1 MKIKKILLVIFLGF
15 FAFILGGCASSPIES
30 TEEDEVIIGISMP
43 SKALERWEKD
53 GNFMVQKLHEL
64 NYKTNIQYAQ
74 DGVETQV
81 DQIENLI
88 TRGVDLLVIAPI
100 DGEALSP
107 VIERAQKEGIPV
119 IAYDRLI
126 MHSDGIDYYVTFD
139 LINVGRLQGQYIVD
153 ALNLSEK
160 DGPFNIELFGG
171 SPDDNNARYFY
182 EGAIEAINPYI
193 ESGQLVVQSGQT
205 NFNQMATK
213 DWNGAE
219 AQRRMDD
226 ILSSSYTNEQ
236 LHAVLGP
243 NDAVALG
250 IVSSVKAFG
259 YGTENRPMPII
270 TGQDAEAASI
280 KSIINGEQTMTVFKD
295 TQALASVTVE
305 MIDNIFNGNDVE
317 VNDTTTYDNG
327 VKIVPANLLDPIAV
341 DKSNYQEV
349 IIESGYLSESDI
361 N

>member
-1 MKIKKILLVIFLGF
+1 MKNKKILSVILLSV
-15 FAFILGGCASSPIES
+15 FILLLGGCTSSPIED
-30 TEEDEVIIGISMP
+30 TEEDDILIGISMP

-53 GNFMVQKLHEL
+53 GNFMVQKFEEL
-64 NYKTNIQYAQ
+64 GYETNIQYAQ

-88 TRGVDLLVIAPI
+88 TRGVDALVIAPI

-107 VIERAQKEGIPV
+107 VIDRAKKEGIPV

-139 LINVGRLQGQYIVD
+139 LINVGRLQGQYIAD
-153 ALNLSEK
+153 ALELESGK
-160 DGPFNIELFGG
+160 GPFNIELFGG

-182 EGAIEAINPYI
+182 EGAMEVLNPYI
-193 ESGQLVVQSGQT
+193 ENGQLVVQSGQT
-205 NFNQMATK
+205 NFNQIATK

-226 ILSSSYTNEQ
+226 ILSSSYGDNN
-236 LHAVLGP
+236 LDAVLGP
-243 NDAVALG
+243 NDAVGLG

-259 YGTENRPMPII
+259 YGKEGRPLPII

-280 KSIINGEQTMTVFKD
+280 KSIIRGEQTMTVFKD
-295 TQALASVTVE
+295 TQALATVTVE
-305 MIDNIFNGNDVE
+305 MIDNIMNGKEVT
-317 VNDTTTYDNG
+317 VNDTETYDNG
-327 VKIVPANLLDPIAV
+327 EKVVPANLLDPIAV
-341 DKSNYQEV
+341 DQSNYNE
-349 IIESGYLSESDI
+349 ILIESGYLNESDI